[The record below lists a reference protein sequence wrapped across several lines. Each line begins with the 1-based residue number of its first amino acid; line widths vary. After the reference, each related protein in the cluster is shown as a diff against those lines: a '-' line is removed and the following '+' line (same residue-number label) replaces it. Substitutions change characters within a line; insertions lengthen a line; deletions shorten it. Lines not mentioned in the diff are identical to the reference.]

1 MNGPATVVWYPRR
14 LIDISLHVDFFLAV
28 YKLRLDL
35 GSCLPYHSKR
45 KLSMPVRLFR
55 LVHSYQFG
63 WLLGVAIEF
72 LIRSGLGND
81 VANGF
86 EDAICSNR
94 GEQSS
99 VG

>member
-1 MNGPATVVWYPRR
+1 
-14 LIDISLHVDFFLAV
+14 
-28 YKLRLDL
+28 
-35 GSCLPYHSKR
+35 
-45 KLSMPVRLFR
+45 MPVRLFR

-63 WLLGVAIEF
+63 WILGVALEF

-86 EDAICSNR
+86 EDAVISNR

>member
-1 MNGPATVVWYPRR
+1 
-14 LIDISLHVDFFLAV
+14 
-28 YKLRLDL
+28 
-35 GSCLPYHSKR
+35 
-45 KLSMPVRLFR
+45 MPVRLFR

-86 EDAICSNR
+86 EDAVCSNR